1 MIFDI
6 KKSSQ
11 VVRRSKRN
19 KMGQSMGKLEF
30 ICRHSRGLGISQ
42 GTLALSGICSLVI
55 LHTNI
60 TLSRE
65 ILIEILLISCHKT
78 IQVLQNEVL

>member
-1 MIFDI
+1 VIFDI

-30 ICRHSRGLGISQ
+30 ICRHSRGLGIPQ

-60 TLSRE
+60 TLSR

>member
-30 ICRHSRGLGISQ
+30 ICRHSRGLGIPQ

-60 TLSRE
+60 TLSR